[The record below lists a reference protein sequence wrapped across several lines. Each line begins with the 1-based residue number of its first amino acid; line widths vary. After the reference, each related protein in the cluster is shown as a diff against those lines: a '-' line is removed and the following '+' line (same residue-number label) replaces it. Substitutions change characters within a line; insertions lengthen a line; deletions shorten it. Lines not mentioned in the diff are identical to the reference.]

1 MNIITSKIL
10 PSINELAE
18 TLKQRF
24 SGRYSYEL
32 FDFGN
37 KQSIFVEKS
46 AFVSIQ
52 VTREEN
58 EIVIER
64 IAKPSI
70 LTAVFFLL
78 DLIATGSGNVLYRLS
93 PFYSQQRKLEQELS
107 TFLKQEYN

>member
-1 MNIITSKIL
+1 MKITTSKIL
-10 PSINELAE
+10 PSINELSE
-18 TLKQRF
+18 TLKQKF

-52 VTREEN
+52 VTKEEN

-64 IAKPSI
+64 MTKPSV
-70 LTAVFFLL
+70 LTTIFFLL
-78 DLIATGSGNVLYRLS
+78 DLITTGSGNLLHRLL
-93 PFYSQQRKLEQELS
+93 PFYSEQRKLEQELS

>member
-1 MNIITSKIL
+1 MKIAASKIL
-10 PSINELAE
+10 PSVNELAF

-64 IAKPSI
+64 ISKPSI

-78 DLIATGSGNVLYRLS
+78 DLITTGSGNVFYRLS
-93 PFYSQQRKLEQELS
+93 PFYAEQRKLEQELS

>member
-1 MNIITSKIL
+1 MKIAASKIL

-58 EIVIER
+58 EIVVER
-64 IAKPSI
+64 ISKPSI

-78 DLIATGSGNVLYRLS
+78 DLITTGSGNVLYRLL
-93 PFYSQQRKLEQELS
+93 PFYSEQRKLEQELS

>member
-1 MNIITSKIL
+1 MKIAASKIL

-18 TLKQRF
+18 TLKQKF
-24 SGRYSYEL
+24 SDRYSYEL

-58 EIVIER
+58 EIMIER

-70 LTAVFFLL
+70 FTAVFFLV
-78 DLIATGSGNVLYRLS
+78 DLIVTGSGNVLYRLS
-93 PFYSQQRKLEQELS
+93 PFHSEQQKLEQELS
-107 TFLKQEYN
+107 AFLKKEYN